1 MTPTAASL
9 EKKRLRD
16 RRAQHAARARRDT
29 QLQALQQRVEQ
40 GDKIQAQLEVEV
52 QQLRTALDTLRAEN
66 LQLRRQHT
74 AAIELLSGSSE
85 LIQEGANGQI
95 SHHHSSPSLP
105 QKQLDDCSPSS
116 TWSRVPQNFPE
127 DSLSASLMPWLL
139 CPAVVTHLSDTPCG
153 PDILY
158 GSHTNPL
165 SNAIH
170 IAFSCALH
178 GTLNDPERLALGY
191 LTYIVSKWRVEPSQ
205 ERFDRL
211 PEFMRSTQLQTS
223 QPHQAIIDGCIWP
236 RMRDNLIEQNLPDAQ
251 IHSKIGYMIS
261 AMRLTWPKNMT
272 LLRPRPD
279 GELCIRTDFIQTF
292 MRLENWS
299 LTTEFVSEHSD
310 MVSCMSWSPMPSQ
323 ESPDEHSRVRIVPT
337 VHE

>member
-66 LQLRRQHT
+66 LQLRRRHT

-85 LIQEGANGQI
+85 LAQEGANGQI
-95 SHHHSSPSLP
+95 SQNHSSPVLP

-178 GTLNDPERLALGY
+178 GTLNDPERLALGELHDLAY
-191 LTYIVSKWRVEPSQ
+191 RKCYSS
-205 ERFDRL
+205 
-211 PEFMRSTQLQTS
+211 
-223 QPHQAIIDGCIWP
+223 
-236 RMRDNLIEQNLPDAQ
+236 
-251 IHSKIGYMIS
+251 
-261 AMRLTWPKNMT
+261 RLTTVVKDILPT
-272 LLRPRPD
+272 LSRNGVWNPRKSALIACQSSCALPNSKLASHTRP
-279 GELCIRTDFIQTF
+279 
-292 MRLENWS
+292 
-299 LTTEFVSEHSD
+299 
-310 MVSCMSWSPMPSQ
+310 
-323 ESPDEHSRVRIVPT
+323 
-337 VHE
+337 